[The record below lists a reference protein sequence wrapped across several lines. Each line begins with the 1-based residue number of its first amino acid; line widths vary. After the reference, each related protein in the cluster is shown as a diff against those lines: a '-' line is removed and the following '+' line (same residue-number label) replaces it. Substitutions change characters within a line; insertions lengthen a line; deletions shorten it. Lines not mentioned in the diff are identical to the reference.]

1 MTAPAFTSVARRDRR
16 FSRTSNVRRV
26 RVVGSSF
33 LQPGIGLRGHR
44 GPVAVEPLPRIV
56 LVEDDDSVRKAL
68 GRVLAGSGYRVS
80 SFGSAEELL
89 DTLQEGTLQDLCD
102 CLVCDVCLPG
112 ASGFELHRRL
122 SGRGAMPP
130 CIFITAND
138 DPAVQAQAER
148 DGDALLLKPF
158 EGRALVALIA
168 RSVAAS

>member
-1 MTAPAFTSVARRDRR
+1 
-16 FSRTSNVRRV
+16 
-26 RVVGSSF
+26 
-33 LQPGIGLRGHR
+33 
-44 GPVAVEPLPRIV
+44 VEPNPAIV

-68 GRVLAGSGYRVS
+68 GRVLAGSGYRVT
-80 SFGSAEELL
+80 SFASAEELI
-89 DTLQEGTLQDLCD
+89 DTLQGASLREICI

-122 SGRGAMPP
+122 SGQGSMPP
-130 CIFITAND
+130 CIFITAHD

-168 RSVAAS
+168 RSVGAS